1 MNSEVRDII
10 KFEEHYYIY
19 IYTLYFYYALCIYD
33 TDTCQNAVM
42 LQCVAEAII
51 WAERRAREIGSWL
64 KQHKEVKAHW
74 GAVVLAD
81 TQAVWNAIC
90 TFQGMGG
97 NR

>member
-1 MNSEVRDII
+1 
-10 KFEEHYYIY
+10 
-19 IYTLYFYYALCIYD
+19 
-33 TDTCQNAVM
+33 M

-81 TQAVWNAIC
+81 TQAVWNAHLAPSKAWVAIDDID
-90 TFQGMGG
+90 FSWADSVKVQGTPLMKSVAQ
-97 NR
+97 NSCSWLT

>member
-10 KFEEHYYIY
+10 KFEEHYIIY
-19 IYTLYFYYALCIYD
+19 ICIYYTSIMPYAYD